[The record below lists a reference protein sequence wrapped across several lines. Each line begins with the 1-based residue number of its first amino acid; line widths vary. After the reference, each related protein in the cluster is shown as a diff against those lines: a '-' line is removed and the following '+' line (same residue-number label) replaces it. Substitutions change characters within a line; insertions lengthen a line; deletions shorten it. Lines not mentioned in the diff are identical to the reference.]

1 MNLNTTSK
9 EFASPDNFGIVDPE
23 MTTIAERRSV
33 KSPPPRRTVGFFTA
47 TSIVIANIIGT
58 GIFTSLGFQLA
69 DIQSGFPLLMLWIIG
84 GTAALCGAL
93 CYGELSAALPRSG
106 GEYHFLSQI
115 YHPALG
121 FMAGFVSA
129 TVGFAAP
136 IALAA
141 MAFGTYFAGVFAFGS
156 PLVLSFVVVWVVAV
170 FHLRNLQVGSTFQNL
185 WTIVKLLL
193 IGALIAA
200 GFLVE
205 PKQEITFLPQAGDT
219 NSIFSGAFAV
229 ALVYVMYS
237 YSGWNASSYIIGEV
251 KKPEKNVP
259 RSLLAGTLIVIVAY
273 VLLNAI
279 FLATT
284 PQDEMQGQLEVGLI
298 AGKHIFGA
306 NGGRV
311 AGAVICLGLVSAIS
325 SMTWIGPR
333 VSMSMGEDHWLLR
346 MLGRKN
352 PHGIPTNAIVLQL
365 LIVNVLLLTRS
376 FESVVQYTQFS
387 LLLCSL
393 FAVLGV
399 IVLRTTRPGLPR
411 PYRVWAYP
419 LPPIIFA
426 VITLCM
432 MFYLLRSKTIESLA
446 GLATALVGLL
456 LYFCARKRPQR
467 QRSA

>member
-1 MNLNTTSK
+1 MDSNAASK
-9 EFASPDNFGIVDPE
+9 EFATPDNFGIVDLE
-23 MTTIAERRSV
+23 MTTVTESRPAKSRS
-33 KSPPPRRTVGFFTA
+33 PRRTIGFVTA
-47 TSIVIANIIGT
+47 SSIVIANIIGT

-84 GTAALCGAL
+84 GITALCGAL

-121 FMAGFVSA
+121 FMAGFISA

-141 MAFGTYFAGVFAFGS
+141 MAFGKYFVGVFGVGS
-156 PLVLSFVVVWVVAV
+156 PMLLSFVVVWVVTA
-170 FHLRNLQVGSTFQNL
+170 FHLGNLQVGSVFQNL
-185 WTIVKLLL
+185 STLVKLLL

-200 GFLVE
+200 GLFVQ
-205 PKQEITFLPQAGDT
+205 PKQPISFLPAPGDT
-219 NSIFSGAFAV
+219 IAIFGAPFAV

-237 YSGWNASSYIIGEV
+237 YSGWNAAAYISGEI
-251 KKPEKNVP
+251 KQPGKNVP
-259 RSLLAGTLIVIVAY
+259 RSLLVGTGLVIVIY
-273 VLLNAI
+273 VLLNAV

-284 PQDEMQGQLEVGLI
+284 PVQDLKGRLEVALI
-298 AGKHIFGA
+298 AGKHIFGT

-333 VSMSMGEDHWLLR
+333 VSMSMGEDHWWLRLLA
-346 MLGRKN
+346 RKN
-352 PHGIPTNAIVLQL
+352 RHGIPTNAIVLQL
-365 LIVNVLLLTRS
+365 LMVNLLLLTRS

-393 FAVLGV
+393 FTVLGV
-399 IVLRTTRPGLPR
+399 MVLRATRPGIAR

-426 VITLCM
+426 VITLWM
-432 MFYLLRSKTIESLA
+432 MFYLLRWKTIESLA

-456 LYFCARKRPQR
+456 LYFCTRKDAQR